1 MRDSFCRVLPIVLLG
16 MAMTGVGQS
25 AVPRGP
31 AHGEMINVYG
41 HKLHIH
47 CVGPQ
52 DGKPVVWALSP
63 YGIYFIHPITS
74 EQGKLEYF
82 DFHTGTRTPI
92 GSVEKSIFG
101 LALAPDGKSLLYS
114 RNESEESD
122 IMLIKNFQ

>member
-25 AVPRGP
+25 AAPRGP

-52 DGKPVVWALSP
+52 DGKPVVIFEAGGGAFSKDWKAVQSFLAGRVRTCAYDRAGLGWSDPGPAPRTLAQEVFELHNLLVSAKVTSP
-63 YGIYFIHPITS
+63 F
-74 EQGKLEYF
+74 
-82 DFHTGTRTPI
+82 
-92 GSVEKSIFG
+92 
-101 LALAPDGKSLLYS
+101 LLVG
-114 RNESEESD
+114 
-122 IMLIKNFQ
+122 